1 MGDGVLGQFGRQVQG
16 GADLGAG
23 AGQAGDD
30 AVAGVWIVSLGLSGA
45 VFDQA
50 GDGGHAAA
58 DEHRLEAVA
67 RLDLGEQPVRRIII
81 EHMFEYALTRRQIT
95 HVKPA
100 TVDQVAT
107 VDNPGSG
114 RRK

>member
-1 MGDGVLGQFGRQVQG
+1 M
-16 GADLGAG
+16 
-23 AGQAGDD
+23 
-30 AVAGVWIVSLGLSGA
+30 
-45 VFDQA
+45 FDQA